1 MLKENFEI
9 INPEN
14 LNIEDLSNKIR
25 NSEILIS
32 EKASVYNNN
41 FLFRDRPFFLLSSK
55 NEIKLEK
62 KFFIGA
68 GIYKTFLNGI
78 INEIF
83 FEDDYEFQNEKPF
96 KKRIKVDL
104 KILTK
109 VLNEKKKIKDCFLN
123 SPYSSTKHDS
133 YFNTYDELF
142 SKYIGKEITF
152 VEIGVLNG
160 GSLFMWKDYFGEKA
174 RIIGIDNNSN
184 AKYWEKYGFKFL

>member
-1 MLKENFEI
+1 MKNHLK
-9 INPEN
+9 
-14 LNIEDLSNKIR
+14 K
-25 NSEILIS
+25 
-32 EKASVYNNN
+32 
-41 FLFRDRPFFLLSSK
+41 
-55 NEIKLEK
+55 
-62 KFFIGA
+62 
-68 GIYKTFLNGI
+68 
-78 INEIF
+78 
-83 FEDDYEFQNEKPF
+83 EF
-96 KKRIKVDL
+96 KVDL

-109 VLNEKKKIKDCFLN
+109 VLNDKKKKIKDCFLN

-184 AKYWEKYGFKFL
+184 AKYWEKYGFQIFIGNQSDKNSGILLRAK